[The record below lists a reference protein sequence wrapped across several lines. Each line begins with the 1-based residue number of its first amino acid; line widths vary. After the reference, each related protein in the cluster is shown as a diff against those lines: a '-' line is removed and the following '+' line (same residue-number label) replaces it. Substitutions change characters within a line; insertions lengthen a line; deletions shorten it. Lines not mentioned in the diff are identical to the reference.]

1 MTDASMACK
10 CWETEEMMMMME
22 KVKMCN
28 LKDDASKVTKALG
41 TCKTEFG
48 KCRKFE
54 DDSCTAI
61 AACSQ
66 DTSALT
72 TKAATLDKNK
82 AALAKAQDK
91 VKSLTSSSGR
101 KGLRKIR
108 AVPTTCAELITAVTT
123 CKNNCQLSYEDLLY
137 ILF

>member
-1 MTDASMACK
+1 MTDMSMACM

-28 LKDDASKVTKALG
+28 FKDDASKVTKALG
-41 TCKTEFG
+41 ACKEEFS

-54 DDSCTAI
+54 DDSCTSI

-66 DTSALT
+66 DTSALK

-101 KGLRKIR
+101 RGMRKSR
-108 AVPTTCAELITAVTT
+108 AVPSTCAELITAVTT
-123 CKNNCQLSYEDLLY
+123 CK
-137 ILF
+137 II